1 LAIEMRIG
9 AAPALGAAFLIGA
22 ALAASCQSATP
33 ESTAQPT
40 GSVVGSPSAPV
51 SSPESVWGP
60 LAVIPP
66 QDGSDT
72 GLAVGTLDITETCVY
87 LVQHGQKTLLFWP
100 ADRTR
105 WIKKLRAIS
114 FSNFDGTVVTAAD
127 GDGVSIMGGG
137 DRTDE
142 SGVSGREWAR
152 QMVWVA
158 PPDPSCFAEVRWG
171 AGGLER

>member
-1 LAIEMRIG
+1 LKSWPTLVAFV
-9 AAPALGAAFLIGA
+9 ALV
-22 ALAASCQSATP
+22 ASCQFA
-33 ESTAQPT
+33 
-40 GSVVGSPSAPV
+40 SPAAPV

-72 GLAVGTLDITETCVY
+72 GLAVGTLDITDTCVY
-87 LVQHGQKTLLFWP
+87 LVQQGGDKMLLFWP
-100 ADRTR
+100 GDRTR
-105 WIKKLRAIS
+105 WIEAVRAIS

-127 GDGVSIMGGG
+127 GDAVAVMGGG

-152 QMVWVA
+152 QMVWVV
-158 PPDPSCFAEVRWG
+158 PPDPSCSAEVRWG
-171 AGGLER
+171 AGGLTR